1 MTHRLWIR
9 FRRTFLT
16 GLVVLTP
23 LLVTVWVLYLF
34 AERLDRLFQP
44 LVQAVLGYS
53 IPGLGVGI
61 ALLLILAT
69 GVIAPYYLG
78 RRLQQGIDRLM
89 MQLPVVR
96 VIYGTSRKILETLQ
110 VTRAMAFQRAVLVPY
125 PQPGSYVIGFV
136 TAPVPPAV
144 RRFLR
149 GVPPVGSDPGEP
161 EWSLGSDADW
171 VYVFIPNTPNPTG
184 GRTLILPRSA
194 VIPLDL
200 PSNEALRLVMSGG
213 LLALSEGPAETG
225 PPATVPS
232 GTLTGRET
240 SQ

>member
-1 MTHRLWIR
+1 MTHRLWLR

-34 AERLDRLFQP
+34 TERLDRLFQP
-44 LVQAVLGYS
+44 LVEAVLGHS

-61 ALLLILAT
+61 ALVLILLT

-89 MQLPVVR
+89 MRLPVVR

-136 TAPVPPAV
+136 TAPVPPTV
-144 RRFLR
+144 CQFLR
-149 GVPPVGSDPGEP
+149 GTLPAGPSPGSTGWNPG
-161 EWSLGSDADW
+161 DDTDW
-171 VYVFIPNTPNPTG
+171 VYVFIPNTPNPTS
-184 GRTLILPRSA
+184 GRTLILPQSA
-194 VIPLDL
+194 LVPLDL

-213 LLALSEGPAETG
+213 LLALSEGSAETALAESAS
-225 PPATVPS
+225 PKSV
-232 GTLTGRET
+232 GRG
-240 SQ
+240 S

>member
-16 GLVVLTP
+16 GLIVLTP

-34 AERLDRLFQP
+34 TERLDRLFQP
-44 LVQAVLGYS
+44 LVEAVLGHS

-61 ALLLILAT
+61 ALILILLT

-110 VTRAMAFQRAVLVPY
+110 ATRAMAFQRAVLVPY

-144 RRFLR
+144 RRLLQ
-149 GVPPVGSDPGEP
+149 GPPAVGPDRAGSAWG
-161 EWSLGSDADW
+161 WGSDADW

-184 GRTLILPRSA
+184 GRTLILPRS
-194 VIPLDL
+194 VLIPLDL

-213 LLALSEGPAETG
+213 LLAASEARTG
-225 PPATVPS
+225 AAAPEPWTPKA
-232 GTLTGRET
+232 
-240 SQ
+240 

>member
-34 AERLDRLFQP
+34 TERLDRLFQP
-44 LVQAVLGYS
+44 LVEALLGHR

-61 ALLLILAT
+61 ALVLILAT

-110 VTRAMAFQRAVLVPY
+110 ATRAMAFQRAVLVPY

-144 RRFLR
+144 RRLLR
-149 GVPPVGSDPGEP
+149 SAPSVGPDPGP
-161 EWSLGSDADW
+161 EDAGWSAESDADW

-184 GRTLILPRSA
+184 GRMLILPRRA

-213 LLALSEGPAETG
+213 LLAIAEGRPETG
-225 PPATVPS
+225 SPETVPP
-232 GTLTGRET
+232 GMLTPKA
-240 SQ
+240 

>member
-1 MTHRLWIR
+1 MIHRLWIR

-16 GLVVLTP
+16 GLIVLMP
-23 LLVTVWVLYLF
+23 LLITVWVLYLF
-34 AERLDRLFQP
+34 TERLDRLFQP
-44 LVQAVLGYS
+44 LVEAILGHP

-136 TAPVPPAV
+136 TAPVPPDV
-144 RRFLR
+144 RRLLR
-149 GVPPVGSDPGEP
+149 ETPSVRPEPGGLAWDWRSDT
-161 EWSLGSDADW
+161 DW

-184 GRTLILPRSA
+184 GRTLILPQN
-194 VIPLDL
+194 VLIPLDL
-200 PSNEALRLVMSGG
+200 PANAALRLVMSGG
-213 LLALSEGPAETG
+213 LLAISEGRPETG
-225 PPATVPS
+225 LPETVSPK
-232 GTLTGRET
+232 TWTPKA
-240 SQ
+240 

>member
-1 MTHRLWIR
+1 MTYRLWIR

-34 AERLDRLFQP
+34 TERLDRLFQP
-44 LVQAVLGYS
+44 LVEAVLGHR

-61 ALLLILAT
+61 ALLLILAA

-96 VIYGTSRKILETLQ
+96 VIYGTSRKVLETLQ
-110 VTRAMAFQRAVLVPY
+110 ATRAMAFQRAVLVPY
-125 PQPGSYVIGFV
+125 PQPGSYVIGFI

-144 RRFLR
+144 RRFLQGR
-149 GVPPVGSDPGEP
+149 PAVGLAP
-161 EWSLGSDADW
+161 EGLAWSSGSDADW

-213 LLALSEGPAETG
+213 LLALSEGPT
-225 PPATVPS
+225 
-232 GTLTGRET
+232 ET
-240 SQ
+240 SSPEAVPGIRTPKA